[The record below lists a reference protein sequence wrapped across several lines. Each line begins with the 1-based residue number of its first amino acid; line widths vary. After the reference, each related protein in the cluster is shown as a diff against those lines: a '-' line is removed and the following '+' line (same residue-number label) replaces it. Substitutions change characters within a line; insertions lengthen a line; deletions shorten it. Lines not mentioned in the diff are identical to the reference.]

1 MEDCTLNFIKK
12 RCYSQVTPFL
22 FYSTLFPNLF
32 ASRQG
37 TSIRLLESDF
47 NIIHLKFGA
56 CNLILK
62 RWHQMKFQVFFLKKS
77 KRRFITYLI
86 LTILFCFFVTSIPV
100 NAGLFGEKIKK
111 ISDNEFKK
119 VIKVEL
125 SLSKDPNFY
134 SYDDSILKEALDKE
148 INSQE
153 TVDYKGF
160 EKLYKVFE
168 IIFYKV

>member
-1 MEDCTLNFIKK
+1 
-12 RCYSQVTPFL
+12 
-22 FYSTLFPNLF
+22 
-32 ASRQG
+32 
-37 TSIRLLESDF
+37 
-47 NIIHLKFGA
+47 
-56 CNLILK
+56 
-62 RWHQMKFQVFFLKKS
+62 MKFQVFFLKKS

-148 INSQE
+148 IKSQE